1 MKKRVKDRAFFCR
14 RIINLLRKSQP
25 KDETLAGRAVEV
37 FGPFCQI
44 AAKGQYLLAK
54 PSSVLNREAKKA
66 LTLAFGKPVKRV
78 IFLSARKPTPR
89 YFRGQLK
96 PDYLEDQLFDL
107 FHEQL
112 RRGLSQETE
121 ASLWYGLSDGLI
133 EPLGQGFKR
142 RHGVKGTIGA
152 LLADS
157 LREVLE
163 QGLFA
168 YLGLVVLGNKEEA
181 EKLEPLIQLLAKAI
195 PIAQKRKKPAT
206 WFVLVR

>member
-1 MKKRVKDRAFFCR
+1 MKKREKDRAFFCR
-14 RIINLLRKSQP
+14 RIINLLRQSQP

-54 PSSVLNREAKKA
+54 PSSVLNREARKA
-66 LTLAFGKPVKRV
+66 LRLAFGKPVEKV

-89 YFRGQLK
+89 YFRGQLD
-96 PDYLEDQLFDL
+96 PDYLKDQLSDL
-107 FHEQL
+107 FHKHL
-112 RRGLSQETE
+112 RLGLSQETE
-121 ASLWYGLSDGLI
+121 ASLWYGLSDRLI

-142 RHGVKGTIGA
+142 KHGAKGTIGA
-152 LLADS
+152 RLADS
-157 LREVLE
+157 LREILE

-168 YLGLVVLGNKEEA
+168 YLGFIVLGNKEKA
-181 EKLEPLIQLLAKAI
+181 ERLEPLIQLLAQAI
-195 PIAQKRKKPAT
+195 PIAQKRKKSAT